1 MIITVAVIYCYLV
14 RRKIKMLK
22 HLKKIVNY
30 RKLSNQDLSKING
43 GKRKKHKCRIYNNG
57 MPTGR
62 YRWC

>member
-1 MIITVAVIYCYLV
+1 
-14 RRKIKMLK
+14 MLK

-43 GKRKKHKCRIYNNG
+43 GKRKKHKCQIYNNG
-57 MPTGR
+57 MPTGQ